1 MIKERNTK
9 QKTLILSAVRESCKH
24 PTAEQVHAGLAPEF
38 PGLSLGTVYRN
49 LNRLAELG
57 TIRRISVTN
66 SPDRF
71 DGNMTPHNHI
81 CCLNCGEFADDF
93 DTPYSDELDAQISE
107 RFGYEISRHETV
119 FYGTCPKCK
128 IIKIN

>member
-9 QKTLILSAVRESCKH
+9 QKTVILSAVQGTKTH
-24 PTAEQVHAGLAPEF
+24 PTAEQVHAMISDEMPN
-38 PGLSLGTVYRN
+38 LSLGTVYRN

-71 DGNMTPHNHI
+71 DGDLTPHHHI
-81 CCLNCGEFADDF
+81 CCTACGKFCDF
-93 DTPYSDELDAQISE
+93 FEIDYDKELDKVIEEKSG
-107 RFGYEISRHETV
+107 FSLVKHETV
-119 FYGTCPKCK
+119 FYGRCDECK
-128 IIKIN
+128 LIDLN